1 MKLSELEVV
10 ELSIFPSLVTIVVSD
25 VTEELLLL
33 GETPLEPAASTEEE
47 EEEEEINGA
56 EGGGGGGAVIID
68 DDFFFFS
75 FSVVV
80 ISSVEEVEEFEVRL
94 SDDDEVVGSRGV

>member
-10 ELSIFPSLVTIVVSD
+10 ELSIFPSLVTVVVSD

-33 GETPLEPAASTEEE
+33 GETPLEPAASTE